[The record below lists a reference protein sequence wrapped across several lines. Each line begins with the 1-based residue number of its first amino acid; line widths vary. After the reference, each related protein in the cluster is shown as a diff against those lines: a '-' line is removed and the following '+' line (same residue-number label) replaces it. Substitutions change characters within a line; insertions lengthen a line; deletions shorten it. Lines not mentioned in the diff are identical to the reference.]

1 MYHDQNKSTRTT
13 DSENH
18 CWFKIQWNKLQL
30 QNNGINKDNHK
41 LFTPF
46 SMHIDFN
53 GKELVQKIL
62 SFLMSA
68 GEDINLPVR
77 NDRQAF

>member
-1 MYHDQNKSTRTT
+1 
-13 DSENH
+13 
-18 CWFKIQWNKLQL
+18 
-30 QNNGINKDNHK
+30 
-41 LFTPF
+41 
-46 SMHIDFN
+46 MHIDFN